1 LAKKLRLAAAGL
13 TDVGRRRERNQDNV
27 AHFVPNDDDVLEQK
41 GALFVVCDGMGGHA
55 AGEVAA
61 EIGVNSLRDLYYQTS
76 ENDII
81 SAVAS
86 AIKQANEAI
95 YAYAR
100 EHPGMAGMGTTCVAL
115 VVQGGRGYFL
125 NIGDS
130 RAYIVRERLMR
141 QVTLDHSWVAEQV
154 RAGVLTEEQA
164 RTHAH
169 RNVITRSLGTQ
180 PTVSADLFIE
190 TLHDGDRILLCSD
203 GLHGYVDEQE
213 IEREMVEHADP
224 ELGAQHLIDM
234 ANANG
239 GPDNITALIVHMV
252 EVPEAVGELTLPL
265 PIEEDPEQI
274 ITRPV
279 PVVAA
284 PRAVSPEV
292 LQEKLA
298 AQKARRRGPSRVAAA
313 GVRLLAVAA
322 LIMLSLG
329 VWDLGLGPY
338 AQMRVATDR
347 LQADVSNAQQVA
359 SHSGAQD
366 PGAALTSLSTARD
379 RLVADLHDPLA
390 DPAGKQSAQTAL
402 DSQVVPAVQSA
413 ITRYESMAVIQPV
426 APNATALHD
435 ITCAVKGQSSSVTL
449 AEITETVA
457 LPTPATSNASRTQML
472 YVLDSGIVYQLAVP
486 LDASGAPAQ
495 AGITCGAVAIP
506 NVATVAAI
514 SADGGTL
521 YALAERSSGAYLV
534 VAISPTLPNGFSADG
549 TANVKTQER
558 FTISPTQ
565 GEVPQLLAVQGGTSY
580 VGYKP
585 GSAGSPGIWTFSGSA
600 PKAPSHTTP
609 LSSQPAVS
617 LAAAGSTAYALLAD
631 GSMGNLDSSFAYQPI
646 AIQVLS
652 PLVPGTT
659 TPYTGAM
666 QVPTASGASD
676 PNANSGN
683 AARPTTFPGGA
694 TLTIDPAVKTHL
706 LVSDPANMRI
716 VLFDI
721 TGASGTFQP
730 VTQYVYG
737 TPLAGVKGVTVASD
751 STLLTVYAWSGSQL
765 ATFSM
770 REPSPAA

>member
-27 AHFVPNDDDVLEQK
+27 AHFVPNDDDVLDHK

-61 EIGVNSLRDLYYQTS
+61 EIGVNSLRDLYYQTT
-76 ENDII
+76 EDDII

-100 EHPGMAGMGTTCVAL
+100 EHPGMTGMGTTCVAL

-284 PRAVSPEV
+284 PRPVSPEV
-292 LQEKLA
+292 LEEKLA
-298 AQKARRRGPSRVAAA
+298 AQKARRRAPSRVAAA
-313 GVRLLAVAA
+313 AVRLLAVAA

-347 LQADVSNAQQVA
+347 LQADVSNAQDVVRQ
-359 SHSGAQD
+359 SGAQD
-366 PGAALTSLSTARD
+366 PRAALTSLSGARD
-379 RLVADLHDPLA
+379 RLVADMHDPLA
-390 DPAGKQSAQTAL
+390 DPAERQSAQATL

-413 ITRYESMAVIQPV
+413 ITRYESKAVIQPV
-426 APNATALHD
+426 APSAIALHD

-449 AEITETVA
+449 AEITATVA
-457 LPTPATSNASRTQML
+457 LPTSATSNASRTQML

-534 VAISPTLPNGFSADG
+534 VAITPTSPNGFSADG

-558 FTISPTQ
+558 FTLSPTQ

-585 GSAGSPGIWTFSGSA
+585 GAAGSPGIWTFSGSA

-609 LSSQPAVS
+609 LSQPAVS
-617 LAAAGSTAYALLAD
+617 LVVVGSTAYVLLAD
-631 GSMGNLDSSFAYQPI
+631 GSTGNLDSSFMYQAI
-646 AIQVLS
+646 AMLVLS

-659 TPYTGAM
+659 TPYTGAT
-666 QVPTASGASD
+666 QVPTAAGASD
-676 PNANSGN
+676 TNANTGD
-683 AARPTTFPGGA
+683 AVRPATFPGGA

-716 VLFDI
+716 ARFD
-721 TGASGTFQP
+721 TSGASGTFQP

-751 STLLTVYAWSGSQL
+751 GTLLTVYAWSGSQL

-770 REPSPAA
+770 PEPSPAA